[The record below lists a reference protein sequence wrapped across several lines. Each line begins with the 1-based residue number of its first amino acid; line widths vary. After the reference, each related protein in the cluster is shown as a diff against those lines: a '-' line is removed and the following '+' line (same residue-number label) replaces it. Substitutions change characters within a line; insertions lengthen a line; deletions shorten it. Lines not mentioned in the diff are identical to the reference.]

1 MPVVAVT
8 KSELKEVLCLSN
20 RTLVKV
26 IAYENC
32 ISIKTIS
39 RKRKSPQRFFINLDD
54 LAQLE
59 TKTGIIV
66 KDINSFATLHRDVSV
81 DTLEIRFTWLNGTG
95 SSVSGYEETVVLP
108 YSRLIAFVRDS
119 SVTGRAEEWTVLSLK
134 ETQGKPKFVFKSG
147 ETLHTVVSSGV
158 LRRKLVRALRDN
170 FNWPGS
176 EQIHFHADFL
186 PYSFIFEEIR
196 GGQPALVGGL
206 ILHGQ
211 ENMKKAY
218 YSVHT

>member
-1 MPVVAVT
+1 M
-8 KSELKEVLCLSN
+8 SN

-39 RKRKSPQRFFINLDD
+39 RDRKSPHRFFISLDS

-59 TKTGIIV
+59 TQAAIIV
-66 KDINSFATLHRDVSV
+66 KDISSFAAMYRDTSA
-81 DTLEIRFTWLNGTG
+81 DTLEIRFTWLTGTG
-95 SSVSGYEETVVLP
+95 SSISGYEETVMLP
-108 YSRLIAFVRDS
+108 YSRLAAFVRDS
-119 SVTGRAEEWTVLSLK
+119 SVTGKAEEWTVLSLK
-134 ETQGKPKFVFKSG
+134 QAQGKPRYVFKSG
-147 ETLHTVVSSGV
+147 ETLRAVLSNGV
-158 LRRKLVRALRDN
+158 IRRKLIRALRDS
-170 FNWPGS
+170 FNWPKS
-176 EQIHFHADFL
+176 QEIHFHADFL

-196 GGQPALVGGL
+196 DGQSAMVGGL

-211 ENMKKAY
+211 DDMRNAY